1 MKTGNA
7 LTKFIF
13 CLIVLVGIDYFPAY
27 AQKQKT
33 KVTIIKETYD
43 EQGNKTVQTII
54 KEGAEADAIDLD
66 HLSEGGDRNQLQWQ
80 RFDMDSLPMDGQF
93 FNYSFKN
100 PQDLRSLFDSLG
112 MGNFNFF
119 DQEDFPLF
127 DGFGFDQGLDESK
140 PKLGV
145 KISEI
150 DSQSGVVITNV
161 IPDTPADRAG
171 LKEGDIIVS
180 ADGTKIES
188 PEDLI
193 NHIQSLQV
201 DDEVLLDILR
211 DGDYMEISAKLTQQK
226 PKKEMEIRKI

>member
-1 MKTGNA
+1 M
-7 LTKFIF
+7 
-13 CLIVLVGIDYFPAY
+13 
-27 AQKQKT
+27 
-33 KVTIIKETYD
+33 
-43 EQGNKTVQTII
+43 
-54 KEGAEADAIDLD
+54 
-66 HLSEGGDRNQLQWQ
+66 
-80 RFDMDSLPMDGQF
+80 
-93 FNYSFKN
+93 
-100 PQDLRSLFDSLG
+100 
-112 MGNFNFF
+112 
-119 DQEDFPLF
+119 
-127 DGFGFDQGLDESK
+127 
-140 PKLGV
+140 

-211 DGDYMEISAKLTQQK
+211 DGDYMEISAKLTQHRIRSGGIGYRLVVI
-226 PKKEMEIRKI
+226 KEEAQA